1 MGGCLRAMR
10 VMLRGVLRGVL
21 RGILR
26 GVLRGI
32 LRGVLRGAAWCCVV
46 LRWCAAYL
54 HVVLRGPTRYYMVL
68 RGDGMLGWWMMD
80 VET

>member
-10 VMLRGVLRGVL
+10 VMLRGVLRG
-21 RGILR
+21 
-26 GVLRGI
+26 
-32 LRGVLRGAAWCCVV
+32 AAVV
-46 LRWCAAYL
+46 LRWCAAWCC
-54 HVVLRGPTRYYMVL
+54 VVL

>member
-21 RGILR
+21 RGAAVVCYLSP
-26 GVLRGI
+26 
-32 LRGVLRGAAWCCVV
+32 RGAAWS
-46 LRWCAAYL
+46 YMIL
-54 HVVLRGPTRYYMVL
+54 HGV
-68 RGDGMLGWWMMD
+68 RGDGMVGWWMMD